1 MTEDTLTLDLKG
13 LENFC
18 EEISPK
24 LKIGD
29 IICLFGEL
37 GSGKTT
43 FARYLINSLYKN
55 NKLIVDGSHNE
66 HGAQVLNEYL
76 QSLDC
81 NKHVIIGMMANKE
94 HEKYIGYFK
103 DISSITTIDLKTQPN
118 SISGKDLK
126 EKFKSIPNVQY
137 QSNVEQAIKS
147 IDLKEGDLL
156 LITGSLYGAAEVLSL
171 N

>member
-1 MTEDTLTLDLKG
+1 MKEETLTLDLKG

-55 NKLIVDGSHNE
+55 NTLK
-66 HGAQVLNEYL
+66 
-76 QSLDC
+76 
-81 NKHVIIGMMANKE
+81 KP
-94 HEKYIGYFK
+94 
-103 DISSITTIDLKTQPN
+103 SSIKSPSFPILLTYEINNFEIYHYDLYRISKSSELHEINIFEELNN
-118 SISGKDLK
+118 SITLIEWPEIILNSLKDYNIYSLK
-126 EKFKSIPNVQY
+126 LNI
-137 QSNVEQAIKS
+137 
-147 IDLKEGDLL
+147 IDEDKRNIRHNLFF
-156 LITGSLYGAAEVLSL
+156 